1 MGEIG
6 VFLRAS
12 SYLHDKEPVVLRCSV
27 TARALDSEP
36 LSLALTNQ
44 PLSLALT
51 NQPLS
56 LVQHYESNRTHL
68 LTLELVLSSHLKITP
83 LRQHPSHLKITP
95 LRLGISTIITPQ
107 NHPFK
112 TRN

>member
-27 TARALDSEP
+27 TARALDSEA

-44 PLSLALT
+44 PLS
-51 NQPLS
+51 PVS
-56 LVQHYESNRTHL
+56 
-68 LTLELVLSSHLKITP
+68 I
-83 LRQHPSHLKITP
+83 
-95 LRLGISTIITPQ
+95 
-107 NHPFK
+107 HPFK

>member
-27 TARALDSEP
+27 TARALDSEA
-36 LSLALTNQ
+36 LSLANLKPIN
-44 PLSLALT
+44 L
-51 NQPLS
+51 
-56 LVQHYESNRTHL
+56 HY
-68 LTLELVLSSHLKITP
+68 
-83 LRQHPSHLKITP
+83 QP
-95 LRLGISTIITPQ
+95 LRLGINYHHHQAIPT
-107 NHPFK
+107 FK

>member
-27 TARALDSEP
+27 TARALDSEA

-44 PLSLALT
+44 PLSPGHINLYL
-51 NQPLS
+51 
-56 LVQHYESNRTHL
+56 Y
-68 LTLELVLSSHLKITP
+68 
-83 LRQHPSHLKITP
+83 PSH
-95 LRLGISTIITPQ
+95 
-107 NHPFK
+107 
-112 TRN
+112 